1 MSETSERE
9 NCYKLLYKYFE
20 HETFSN
26 LMLKDEGVTDF
37 VRAAVYGTITYLIA
51 IDHIVKYASGK
62 DVSAMDPKTRTIVR
76 FGCWQLLFSEK
87 VPEYAAVSSSV
98 ELCKKFNPSSS
109 GFVNAVLRKVQ
120 GLPSEQKDIS
130 FYKPNIACSLKPEV
144 YGIFKRDYGAERA
157 LSIGKALL
165 RIQPT
170 TIRVNTL
177 KITKEELSSLLSS
190 EGFKVSDASFIPEAL
205 TIVPSEGKSLDE
217 SSAFRSGLFFV
228 QGEGAMLAS
237 LIAAPSKGDK
247 ILDTCAAPGGK
258 STHMAQLTGDSAS
271 ILSLDIND
279 SRLELI
285 RQNLK
290 RLGIT
295 SVEVQKGDS
304 TDLGAS
310 LPSSSSFDVVL
321 CDVPCSGL
329 GLMSGKPDIRHTISY
344 SRIQELLP
352 KQQQI
357 LSGASSY
364 VKEGGT
370 LVYSTCTLNKDE
382 NEKQVEAFLE
392 THPDFYADDL
402 MQFLPAGIILDQKRK
417 EDASRGMITILPD
430 EDGCEGFFVAR
441 LKRRT

>member
-1 MSETSERE
+1 
-9 NCYKLLYKYFE
+9 
-20 HETFSN
+20 
-26 LMLKDEGVTDF
+26 
-37 VRAAVYGTITYLIA
+37 
-51 IDHIVKYASGK
+51 
-62 DVSAMDPKTRTIVR
+62 
-76 FGCWQLLFSEK
+76 
-87 VPEYAAVSSSV
+87 
-98 ELCKKFNPSSS
+98 
-109 GFVNAVLRKVQ
+109 
-120 GLPSEQKDIS
+120 
-130 FYKPNIACSLKPEV
+130 
-144 YGIFKRDYGAERA
+144 
-157 LSIGKALL
+157 
-165 RIQPT
+165 
-170 TIRVNTL
+170 
-177 KITKEELSSLLSS
+177 
-190 EGFKVSDASFIPEAL
+190 
-205 TIVPSEGKSLDE
+205 
-217 SSAFRSGLFFV
+217 
-228 QGEGAMLAS
+228 MLAS

-258 STHMAQLTGDSAS
+258 STHMAQLTSDSAS

-285 RQNLK
+285 RQNLS
-290 RLGIT
+290 RLGI
-295 SVEVQKGDS
+295 SCVEVSRGDS
-304 TDLGAS
+304 TDLGSS
-310 LPSSSSFDVVL
+310 LPASSVFDVVL

-382 NEKQVEAFLE
+382 NEKQVEVFLE

-441 LKRRT
+441 LKRR

>member
-9 NCYKLLYKYFE
+9 TCYKLLYKYFE

-51 IDHIVKYASGK
+51 IDHVIRHASGK

-177 KITKEELSSLLSS
+177 KTTKEDLSSFLSS
-190 EGFKVSDASFIPEAL
+190 EGFKVSEASFVPEAL
-205 TIVPSEGKSLDE
+205 TIVPSEGKNIDE
-217 SSAFRSGLFFV
+217 SDAFRDGLFFV

-237 LIAAPSKGDK
+237 IIAAPSVGDS

-290 RLGIT
+290 RLGIN

-304 TDLGAS
+304 TDLRSS

-321 CDVPCSGL
+321 CDVPRSGL

-344 SRIQELLP
+344 ERIQELLP

-364 VKEGGT
+364 VKKGGT
-370 LVYSTCTLNKDE
+370 LVYSTCTLNRDE

-392 THPDFYADDL
+392 SHPDFYADDL
-402 MQFLPAGIILDQKRK
+402 MQFLPSGIILDQKRK
-417 EDASRGMITILPD
+417 EDAACGMITILPD